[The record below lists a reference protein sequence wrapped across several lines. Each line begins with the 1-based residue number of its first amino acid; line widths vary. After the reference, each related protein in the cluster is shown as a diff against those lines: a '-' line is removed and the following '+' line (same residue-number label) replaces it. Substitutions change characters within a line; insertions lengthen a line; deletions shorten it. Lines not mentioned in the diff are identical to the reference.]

1 MSTTVE
7 VMVAV
12 ALKVVDPAA
21 SMSFSRRVGDGRK
34 RLLFIVDHAI
44 RAPEREKN
52 GGCTCVCKRREK
64 RCVHNSSDNDSM
76 KLVR

>member
-21 SMSFSRRVGDGRK
+21 SMSFSRRVVMGET
-34 RLLFIVDHAI
+34 FAI
-44 RAPEREKN
+44 YSLPRNQSAGKGKTVGVRV
-52 GGCTCVCKRREK
+52 CV
-64 RCVHNSSDNDSM
+64 
-76 KLVR
+76 